1 MGFFDKLRN
10 AIAGPPHV
18 NAGGDSEVEATLH
31 EEFGAGDA
39 AAADLRAA
47 ESRIG
52 GAVVPG
58 LSAQEGAEAAEDALA
73 PEQAPP
79 DLDP

>member
-31 EEFGAGDA
+31 EEFGAPNKYEAEVNRTDDLSGGAVMPGLA
-39 AAADLRAA
+39 APEAADLARDEF
-47 ESRIG
+47 ES
-52 GAVVPG
+52 
-58 LSAQEGAEAAEDALA
+58 EEA
-73 PEQAPP
+73 PR
-79 DLDP
+79 DPTP